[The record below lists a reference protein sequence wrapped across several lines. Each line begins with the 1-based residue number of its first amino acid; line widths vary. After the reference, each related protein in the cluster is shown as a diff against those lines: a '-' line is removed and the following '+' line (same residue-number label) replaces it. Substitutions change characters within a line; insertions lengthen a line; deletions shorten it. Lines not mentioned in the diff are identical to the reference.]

1 MRSISKVI
9 LVVSTS
15 RIRTISFVN
24 ISFLVDHFIVITSF
38 VVVHFVIVHSVITH
52 FVITH
57 FIVRK
62 NFIRQKMRMT
72 TMIFVSVNVKS
83 NLLTMFYYSKDVIQ
97 IFFTESFNSGT
108 LIIVNQ
114 CLFISLISSK
124 DILHILIFLIIV
136 LLGGNRSSSARCTF
150 TLCVIFRHMHI
161 FFFLS
166 GNSGG
171 SSDVDICHDRIF
183 LTSSSN
189 RSGSSRY
196 TFAALVAIHHIRI
209 FFVLFASISTS
220 PLSAFPF
227 LT

>member
-52 FVITH
+52 F
-57 FIVRK
+57 IVRR
-62 NFIRQKMRMT
+62 NSIRQPMRMR